1 MSLPLLHRRNGAPAA
16 TQRTRPWRGRRM
28 SPEGSSP
35 AAVSGTARVDTR
47 TKRLVPRLKPGNIA
61 IIDHEDLDLVAAES
75 LLEHGAAAV
84 VNTRRSISGRYPNL
98 GPLVLVR
105 AGVPILDDVGPDV
118 LRAVGE
124 GDLVTVD
131 GERLLTA
138 DGVVARGVLL
148 DEESVLSKMDAARTT
163 LSAAVEQFTENTL
176 EYVRQE
182 QELLLESAR
191 LEGVHT
197 SFAGRHAL
205 VVTRGYHYKE
215 DLRALRMYIRE
226 MHPVIVAVDGAADA
240 CLAEGITPDVI
251 VGDMDSV
258 TTTALLCGAELFV
271 HPPGDWRRGL
281 VDGIDQQEPEA
292 VKKVRA
298 LGVDCHVITTNGTS
312 EDVAMLLAHEQGAEL
327 IVTVGSHTSMVEFLD
342 KGRKGMAST
351 FLVRLRLGPMLVDAK
366 GVSQLYRTRVAARDL
381 TLLVLAAFVTMA
393 IVSVISPPGRLFWA
407 AAWELIKQSVFT
419 IRNWF

>member
-1 MSLPLLHRRNGAPAA
+1 
-16 TQRTRPWRGRRM
+16 M